1 MTDRIRLGPEVAAA
15 LTGGRPVVALEST
28 LLAHGLPS
36 PDSPRV
42 AAEMEAAVRAA
53 GAVPATVAVLA
64 GQVRVGLDEA
74 ALARVTAGGGMAKLS
89 LRDLP
94 VAVATGA
101 DGATTVAATA
111 AVAARVGIGVFA
123 TGGLG
128 GVHRDARDS
137 YDESA
142 DLAVL
147 ARTPLA
153 VVCSGVKSILDVGA
167 TLERLETLSVTVLGY
182 RTDRFPGFYLV
193 DSGHPVGWRV
203 DAPAD
208 VAAVL
213 AERDRLGL
221 PAAVVVANPVPAA
234 RQVEPGLHDRV
245 LDAALDEAARA
256 GVRGPALTPYLL
268 ARLHSGTAGA
278 SLAANIALVL
288 ANAELAGQ
296 VAVARSALAGGAAAA
311 ALPVAHSQP
320 ERVTLKSGLDSPG
333 MPGHAR

>member
-1 MTDRIRLGPEVAAA
+1 MTDRVRVAPEVAAA
-15 LTGGRPVVALEST
+15 LADGRPVVALEST
-28 LLAHGLPS
+28 LLAHGLPRS
-36 PDSPRV
+36 DSPRV

-64 GQVRVGLDEA
+64 GQVRVGLDEP
-74 ALARVTAGGGMAKLS
+74 ALARITAAGGIAKLS

-94 VAVATGA
+94 VALATGT

-111 AVAARVGIGVFA
+111 AMAARVGIGVFA

-147 ARTPLA
+147 GRTPLA
-153 VVCSGVKSILDVGA
+153 VVCSGVKSILDVRA

-182 RTDRFPGFYLV
+182 RTSRFPGFYLV

-213 AERDRLGL
+213 AARDGLGL
-221 PAAVVVANPVPAA
+221 RSAVVLANPVPTALE
-234 RQVEPGLHDRV
+234 VEPALHDRV
-245 LDAALDEAARA
+245 LAAALADAAGA
-256 GVRGPALTPYLL
+256 GVRGAALTPYLL
-268 ARLHSGTAGA
+268 GRLHGGTAGR
-278 SLAANIALVL
+278 SLAANIGLVL
-288 ANAELAGQ
+288 ANAALAGQ
-296 VAVARSALAGGAAAA
+296 VALARSALAAGEPAEVAGRA
-311 ALPVAHSQP
+311 ALPVAGS
-320 ERVTLKSGLDSPG
+320 
-333 MPGHAR
+333 